1 LNLSTRRIGAE
12 KAVIEPSRLRRLG
25 YRTIGEIHIPGRIRL
40 HHVLRGVRSLKL
52 PETDVRMLDA
62 GTGRGDLA
70 LYFSRL
76 YPGWRVT
83 GIDVEDDRVAR
94 CKEAAELLRLDNVN
108 FRRMDLLQLDASE
121 QYDLIT
127 CTDVLEHIEDDRLAL
142 ANLAH
147 ALRPGGHLVLSFP
160 SVPQRRHLRLVARR
174 ERRIN
179 FSPADIGH
187 VREGYSV
194 DGIVGLL
201 KAVGLV
207 PLQKR
212 WTYGPFGNLAH
223 DIFFVIGDSDP
234 NPLVYAAA
242 LPFLLFLSFLENHTS
257 THRGSGLLVIA
268 AQQHGER
275 G

>member
-1 LNLSTRRIGAE
+1 MNILVRQIGAE
-12 KAVIEPSRLRRLG
+12 KGVIEPSRLRRLG
-25 YRTIGEIHIPGRIRL
+25 YYTIGEIHIPGRIRL

-52 PETDVRMLDA
+52 PETGVTMLDA

-76 YPGWRVT
+76 HPGWNVT

-94 CKEAAELLRLDNVN
+94 CKEAAELLRLSNVD
-108 FRRMDLLQLDASE
+108 FRRLDLLALDATE
-121 QYDLIT
+121 QFDLIT
-127 CTDVLEHIEDDRLAL
+127 CTDVLEHIQDDGRAI

-160 SVPQRRHLRLVARR
+160 SFPQRRHLRLVAWR

-194 DGIVGLL
+194 EGIVGLL
-201 KAVGLV
+201 KAAGLI
-207 PLQKR
+207 PLRVR

-223 DIFFVIGDSDP
+223 DIFFVIGDSKP
-234 NPLVYAAA
+234 NPIVYAAT
-242 LPFLLFLSFLENHTS
+242 LPFLLFLSFLENHTP
-257 THRGSGLLVIA
+257 TDRGSGLLVIA
-268 AQQHGER
+268 ARPNG
-275 G
+275 